1 MSAVAGGA
9 SSKANGK
16 VAAGKG
22 GAGKAAGNSGG
33 KKGAN
38 SSNKTASSTDPAAV
52 TDAGTGAATDAN
64 GSNSSEQP
72 ALVQYSLSSKPDR
85 ELYNGEQD
93 GIKAQIAAK
102 QAQLVRRS
110 GYLGGNDGF

>member
-38 SSNKTASSTDPAAV
+38 SSNKTASSTDPLLLQMLALALRPMRMAAIR
-52 TDAGTGAATDAN
+52 AN
-64 GSNSSEQP
+64 SPPSFNT
-72 ALVQYSLSSKPDR
+72 A
-85 ELYNGEQD
+85 
-93 GIKAQIAAK
+93 
-102 QAQLVRRS
+102 
-110 GYLGGNDGF
+110 